1 MKTGRNDPCPCGSG
15 KKYKKC
21 CLVSGEDTEFRYR
34 RLRQTHAEVIPRLT
48 DFVLDNFDREF
59 FEGAWQD
66 FNDQQATQP
75 YDPRSPMNVVFMPW
89 FLFNWIV
96 ELKPAGGEEFVETTF
111 AEAFLFSELANLT
124 SDEQLLLSTSN
135 RCPYTLCEVVDV
147 TPREGMVLSEDRKSV
162 V

>member
-1 MKTGRNDPCPCGSG
+1 MKTGRNDRCPCGSG

-59 FEGAWQD
+59 FEEAWQD

-75 YDPRSPMNVVFMPW
+75 FDPRSPMNVLFMPW
-89 FLFNWIV
+89 FLFNWLV
-96 ELKPAGGEEFVETTF
+96 ELKGPGRKEFVDTTI
-111 AEAFLFSELANLT
+111 AEAFLVSERANLKIGRA
-124 SDEQLLLSTSN
+124 SCRE
-135 RCPYTLCEVVDV
+135 RVVI
-147 TPREGMVLSEDRKSV
+147 TVLAVS
-162 V
+162 